1 MSDQHIADKGL
12 ARIMVTTYLYKQAI
26 GEDSKTWFREFYTS
40 LTKKIGY
47 QRAENIKA
55 MMSVIKNEEHTAQP
69 ETSPPAPD
77 GTVAEDQKST
87 V

>member
-26 GEDSKTWFREFYTS
+26 GEDAKGWFKEFYTS

-55 MMSVIKNEEHTAQP
+55 MMSVIKNESATAQP
-69 ETSPPAPD
+69 ETGSPAPD
-77 GTVAEDQKST
+77 GTVAKNEKSP